1 MTPAVGFGL
10 GTCGVTVR
18 GRLPG
23 QPRGGGERRD
33 PPVASGEVRDIRLDA
48 GYLAARYLAAAH
60 AAALAAARCAC
71 AGGGGGGGERA
82 HHAHTTR

>member
-23 QPRGGGERRD
+23 QPRGGGKRRD
-33 PPVASGEVRDIRLDA
+33 PPVASGEVRDRRLDA
-48 GYLAARYLAAAH
+48 GYRYLAAAH
-60 AAALAAARCAC
+60 AAALAAARYAC

-82 HHAHTTR
+82 HDPLKSV